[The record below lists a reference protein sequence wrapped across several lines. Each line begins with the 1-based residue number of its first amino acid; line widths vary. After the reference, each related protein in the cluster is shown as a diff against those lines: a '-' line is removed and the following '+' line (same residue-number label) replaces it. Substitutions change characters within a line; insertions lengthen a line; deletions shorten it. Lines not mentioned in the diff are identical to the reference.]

1 MGTPYCVGAA
11 ALVIS
16 ATVLSGCSTQ
26 VALSVL
32 GGGTSALVTHNLNG
46 SVNRTFTSSLPE
58 VREAAVTA
66 LETMVVATAT
76 DAAAAPEETIVV
88 TAGDRAIEIGFEPLG
103 DKLTVLRVVARRP
116 GFLRDNATAGEVVR
130 QTELALASIRGDA
143 ATMTAGRPTRS
154 AVSPAVPAE
163 SVYVLRLDTIPPDGW
178 QTMKPLPSSLQNHVL
193 YTTELQRG
201 GRRQMTVNLGYFA
214 SEEEAIAAR
223 RLAVAV
229 FPRATVVRFMQEVPS
244 EDDARPEERLHKA
257 NRFPVLQRA
266 AYF

>member
-1 MGTPYCVGAA
+1 
-11 ALVIS
+11 
-16 ATVLSGCSTQ
+16 
-26 VALSVL
+26 
-32 GGGTSALVTHNLNG
+32 
-46 SVNRTFTSSLPE
+46 
-58 VREAAVTA
+58 
-66 LETMVVATAT
+66 
-76 DAAAAPEETIVV
+76 
-88 TAGDRAIEIGFEPLG
+88 
-103 DKLTVLRVVARRP
+103 
-116 GFLRDNATAGEVVR
+116 
-130 QTELALASIRGDA
+130 
-143 ATMTAGRPTRS
+143 
-154 AVSPAVPAE
+154 
-163 SVYVLRLDTIPPDGW
+163 
-178 QTMKPLPSSLQNHVL
+178 MKPLPSSLQNHVL